1 MQWRHLALGSVAAIV
16 GSTSGHATTYL
27 TVVQAKAA
35 LFPGA
40 ASFADR
46 SVMLSPAERKAI
58 KAASGIPVSSAKVVV
73 WEARDREGHKLG
85 SMFVD
90 QVLGKH
96 EFITYALAL
105 DPGGAVRGLE
115 ILDYRETYGGQ
126 IRLPK
131 WRAQFLGKRAGA
143 PLKLDSDIRNI
154 SGATLSCRHV
164 TDGVKRLLA
173 TSNVISARG

>member
-1 MQWRHLALGSVAAIV
+1 MEWRYLALGSAAAIV

-27 TVVQAKAA
+27 TVAQAKAA
-35 LFPGA
+35 LFPA
-40 ASFADR
+40 AANFIDR
-46 SVMLSPAERKAI
+46 STLLDPAQRKAI
-58 KAASGIPVSSAKVVV
+58 KAASGINVSSPKLVA
-73 WEARDREGHKLG
+73 WEARDGAGHKLG
-85 SMFVD
+85 WLFVD

-105 DPGGAVRGLE
+105 DPTGAVRGLE
-115 ILDYRETYGGQ
+115 VLDYRETYGGQ

-143 PLKLDSDIRNI
+143 QLKLDSDIRNI

-173 TSNVISARG
+173 TYNLVVGRG